1 MAKRFISSIR
11 NASSF
16 FFSIGERG
24 LFPVCF
30 LSSKV
35 WGLCIGVT
43 FIIMMKGEFCVCAI
57 FLLLCRLFLSP
68 FDFLEL
74 DVPVERQYI
83 TPLCVF
89 SFEN

>member
-1 MAKRFISSIR
+1 MYWCDFYY
-11 NASSF
+11 ND
-16 FFSIGERG
+16 ERR
-24 LFPVCF
+24 V
-30 LSSKV
+30 
-35 WGLCIGVT
+35 
-43 FIIMMKGEFCVCAI
+43 CVCAI